1 MKKLISLLTVLM
13 LCATLLVPAYATNE
27 FKPSVEFKPAPE
39 IVPVQDPDG
48 NEALAML
55 IDGDGLVIDY
65 VYAGD
70 GCLVVTPVSR
80 AEESALIP
88 EDAKDLLLDVYAKL
102 TSGAMSLPYEK
113 FNAGLISSNMV
124 IRDLFDA
131 TFLCGEHPEMLL
143 PEGVKL
149 VITFRLGVEAD
160 KSVYTMTYNDGEW
173 NPIVSTVN
181 NNDGT
186 VTCTFEHLCPISF
199 SVEGEQSGP
208 PQSGDPAGEQ
218 MSVWFMI
225 CGIALLAAIVLTVV
239 YIYNNKKC
247 NK

>member
-1 MKKLISLLTVLM
+1 MKKLISLLAVLM

-39 IVPVQDPDG
+39 IVPVLDPDG

-55 IDGDGLVIDY
+55 IDGDGLIVDY

-70 GCLVVTPVSR
+70 RCLVVTPVSR
-80 AEESALIP
+80 AEESTLIP
-88 EDAKDLLLDVYAKL
+88 EDAKNTLLDVYAKL
-102 TSGAMSLPYEK
+102 TNGTMTLPFEK
-113 FNAGLISSNMV
+113 FNAGLVSSNMV

-131 TFLCGEHPEMLL
+131 TFLCDEHPDMLL

-149 VITFRLGVEAD
+149 VITFRLGVEKD
-160 KSVYTMTYNDGEW
+160 KDVYTMTYNDSEW

-181 NNDGT
+181 NGDGT
-186 VTCTFEHLCPISF
+186 VTCTFEHLCPIAF
-199 SVEGEQSGP
+199 TVEGEQTKP
-208 PQSGDPAGEQ
+208 PKAGDPAGEQ
-218 MSVWFMI
+218 LNLWFML
-225 CGIALLAAIVLTVV
+225 CGIAVLAAIVLTAFYVS
-239 YIYNNKKC
+239 NNKKY